1 MSCMSTTLANPCSCF
16 RQRAPWWDCD
26 LSAVRWVSEEIVRP
40 SPRLLS
46 LALALWRTPRV
57 GVPRGRT
64 VALGVQ
70 RNYKQNLF
78 FTGAPA
84 VGRFSET
91 RCEDL
96 SVWIIINSLLVVRR

>member
-46 LALALWRTPRV
+46 LALALWRARRELV
-57 GVPRGRT
+57 CHE
-64 VALGVQ
+64 
-70 RNYKQNLF
+70 
-78 FTGAPA
+78 GAPLRWA
-84 VGRFSET
+84 SKGTANKTSFSLGRLLL
-91 RCEDL
+91 EDSQKRKGSKL
-96 SVWIIINSLLVVRR
+96 